1 MAGAA
6 CWDGGG
12 KRQELITGGA
22 KGRAAGVLG
31 RWSVDRESRIFLN
44 ANERDLGK
52 MRLEMWERDGVPY
65 GRGPWGTQ
73 GPGERLAC
81 SVCVGGAFS
90 SAGGTGAGEMPPARG
105 GLVERCG
112 VWICCFYSSGIRGK
126 AASWQRAE
134 RAS

>member
-81 SVCVGGAFS
+81 SVCVGGALS
-90 SAGGTGAGEMPPARG
+90 PLQE
-105 GLVERCG
+105 GLEQEKCPRPEEG
-112 VWICCFYSSGIRGK
+112 WWRDAEFGS
-126 AASWQRAE
+126 AASIPLA
-134 RAS
+134 